1 MEKDFEI
8 AYKLITD
15 HLSLHDLS
23 EIYIPFENSIM
34 DIIEKIKGG
43 NKEYIEKAFDTFNFF
58 ADFKQENID
67 DLLCIALYV
76 NLWNELDNVVFFE
89 KLSERSKKLYREAIF
104 LQSNPQIRSEMLRRE
119 KSDDWD

>member
-1 MEKDFEI
+1 MDKELEI
-8 AYKLITD
+8 ANKLISD
-15 HLSLHDLS
+15 HLLLHDLS

-58 ADFKQENID
+58 ADLNQENID

-76 NLWNELDNVVFFE
+76 NLWNELDDAVFFE
-89 KLSERSKKLYREAIF
+89 KLSERSKKLYKEAIF
-104 LQSNPQIRSEMLRRE
+104 LQSNPQTRSEILKRE
-119 KSDDWD
+119 KGDDLD

>member
-1 MEKDFEI
+1 MDKEIEI
-8 AYKLITD
+8 ANKLITD
-15 HLSLHDLS
+15 HLSLHDLL
-23 EIYIPFENSIM
+23 EIYIPFENTVI

-43 NKEYIEKAFDTFNFF
+43 NKEYIEKAFNTFNFF
-58 ADFKQENID
+58 ADLKQENID

-89 KLSERSKKLYREAIF
+89 KLSKRSKKLYREAIF
-104 LQSNPQIRSEMLRRE
+104 LQSNPQTRFEMLKRE